1 MRKDILS
8 RYSTP
13 ELDIYEVKVEYGFQ
27 NSPGDGDTQ
36 LPDFGTEEGG
46 DLIY

>member
-1 MRKDILS
+1 MKKNILLS
-8 RYSTP
+8 YSAP
-13 ELDIYEVKVEYGFQ
+13 ELDLYEVKVEYGFQ
-27 NSPGDGDTQ
+27 NSPGDGNTQ